1 MTYYIINNNQLLR
14 LFYSIYL
21 EGEDARIYKDKGIA
35 DTFTKSVESHMKNFL
50 NKQAKLVKNYE
61 YPRQLIRLR
70 MMYEKGMLPLDFID
84 DKSKNKMFNLFDKIK
99 SFDDLDQYTFIFPL
113 DPKEVPEET
122 KKDTYENYLKNRTTV
137 DMLKH
142 LLDDIKTLVDF
153 SQPIPLKIVNEFL
166 EKITKLSQ
174 SDKQSL
180 SDHMEEIELSI
191 DDIEEF
197 VQDTQQTDQSSE
209 DLSQVELL
217 ELLLQEIEDYITS
230 DEYPPKDLTSEL
242 LETIDT
248 LTSKQLEPYLERIN
262 SIIDFLEAK

>member
-1 MTYYIINNNQLLR
+1 
-14 LFYSIYL
+14 
-21 EGEDARIYKDKGIA
+21 
-35 DTFTKSVESHMKNFL
+35 
-50 NKQAKLVKNYE
+50 
-61 YPRQLIRLR
+61 
-70 MMYEKGMLPLDFID
+70 
-84 DKSKNKMFNLFDKIK
+84 
-99 SFDDLDQYTFIFPL
+99 
-113 DPKEVPEET
+113 
-122 KKDTYENYLKNRTTV
+122 
-137 DMLKH
+137 MLKH

-153 SQPIPLKIVNEFL
+153 SQPIPLKIVKEFL

-197 VQDTQQTDQSSE
+197 VEDAQQTDQSSE